1 MAIIRIFDDIDEST
15 LSKIVEALDDCKDGD
30 DVTLQMCSAGGYVFY
45 AFGIIDYLNSR
56 RFRTTAEVLGMAASA
71 AALIAISCNHV
82 KIAAYGSIMLHG
94 AYALGIGTD
103 DPGIQRANSI
113 QLEIIHKRN
122 PEFKAEQLD
131 RDTWFSARSALD
143 NGFADEIIN
152 SAQDIAAICNAYI
165 AHISKGVVVM
175 DKDEKKVCAEDLQEE
190 KQAEEIKAEDE
201 ITQDDVNEAILKRL
215 EEIEHR
221 LAVLE
226 GEGKKADD
234 ELAPSDDPV
243 MARRK
248 ALYAKMVNRVAAPQA
263 SIPVQPKAS
272 APKASKID
280 LKSFLD

>member
-1 MAIIRIFDDIDEST
+1 MYTVKIYDDIDERT
-15 LSKIVEALDDCKDGD
+15 LNRLDNELDGCEDGSEVRIKIC
-30 DVTLQMCSAGGYVFY
+30 CAGGYVFY
-45 AFGIIDYLNSR
+45 AFGIIDYLRSR
-56 RFRTTAEVLGMAASA
+56 NFKTIAEVLGFATSA
-71 AALIAISCNHV
+71 AALIAVSCDYV
-82 KIAAYGSIMLHG
+82 KIGPFGSLMFHSAYN
-94 AYALGIGTD
+94 AVIGTD
-103 DPGIQRANSI
+103 DPGIQRANDV
-113 QLEIIHKRN
+113 QLEIINKRN
-122 PEFKAEQLD
+122 PGFSKNDLDHDSWYDPEQAIK
-131 RDTWFSARSALD
+131 S
-143 NGFADEIIN
+143 GFADEIIN
-152 SAQDIAAICNAYI
+152 SAQYIAASCKSYI

-248 ALYAKMVNRVAAPQA
+248 ALYTKMVNRVAAPQA

>member
-1 MAIIRIFDDIDEST
+1 MAIIRIFDDIDENT
-15 LSKIVEALDDCKDGD
+15 LSKIVEALESCNDGD
-30 DVTLQMCSAGGYVFY
+30 EVTLQVCSAGGYVFY
-45 AFGIIDYLNSR
+45 AFGIIDYLHAR
-56 RFRTTAEVLGMAASA
+56 RFRTTAEILGMAASA
-71 AALIAISCNHV
+71 AALIAISCDRV
-82 KIAAYGSIMLHG
+82 KIAAYASIMVHG

-103 DPGIQRANSI
+103 DPGIQRANDI

-122 PEFKAEQLD
+122 PKFDMTRLD
-131 RDTWFSARSALD
+131 RDTWYGARAAVD
-143 NGFADEIIN
+143 VGFADEIIN

-248 ALYAKMVNRVAAPQA
+248 ALYAKMVNRVATPQA
-263 SIPVQPKAS
+263 CIPAQPKAS